1 MKMKC
6 PHETDVRSEAY
17 GIACLI
23 LRLSPPELLRL
34 IVPAFGFHSS
44 SNQYRISHSGCN
56 LQHKGKGTFTFHIT
70 IPTARGTLY
79 SFQAINI
86 CLCLFGLIDQLL
98 RLECILCN
106 VRRELICG
114 ILCYGRC
121 KESTF
126 ISSEGDGLH
135 FNSYRKSSDVL
146 ITSSLRLTSIYTPL
160 DTY

>member
-1 MKMKC
+1 MHWNNLDFVSSTHQNISNNSKFQC
-6 PHETDVRSEAY
+6 NNSTYQLTA
-17 GIACLI
+17 
-23 LRLSPPELLRL
+23 PPDEQSTSYNCNVSCKDDMEVLGSLPIPGLGFALLE
-34 IVPAFGFHSS
+34 
-44 SNQYRISHSGCN
+44 IS
-56 LQHKGKGTFTFHIT
+56 L
-70 IPTARGTLY
+70 
-79 SFQAINI
+79 
-86 CLCLFGLIDQLL
+86 DQLL

-146 ITSSLRLTSIYTPL
+146 ITSSLRLTC
-160 DTY
+160 DEG